1 MVDHVPA
8 NSNDTV
14 LRCAG
19 IERGVGE
26 VTARSFEAYWRK

>member
-8 NSNDTV
+8 NTNDTV

-19 IERGVGE
+19 IERSFGGLKALKGATK
-26 VTARSFEAYWRK
+26 TA